1 MVLLEKEKGNKLMD
15 TMYCDDC
22 GERYPTSEMYHYEH
36 VPWDVDSALAGESAS
51 ICDTCDKKNWDNAR
65 KASN

>member
-1 MVLLEKEKGNKLMD
+1 MN
-15 TMYCDDC
+15 TTYCDNC